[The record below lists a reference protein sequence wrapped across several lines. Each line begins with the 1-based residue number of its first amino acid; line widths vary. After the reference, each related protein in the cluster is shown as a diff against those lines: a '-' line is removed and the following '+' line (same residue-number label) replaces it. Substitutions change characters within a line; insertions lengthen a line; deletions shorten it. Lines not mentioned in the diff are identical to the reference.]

1 MRPVWSIRR
10 GWTSSSGSRASDRNP
25 PDPSIVPIPLE
36 SGTSTLKRIMP
47 RLFMLRWSDDPLP
60 ALRSRDGASASA
72 GAGNGNGAVAD
83 TGGSTGS
90 RETRRTVIVEICIVF
105 VITLG
110 MSGLR
115 SLVSII
121 ETQIKAN
128 EQQISLGQLQV
139 SVAAPQSNVGTI
151 DLIRQLLSIAQGLA
165 WGGLG
170 LYLLWRAGASLKQH
184 LGLDFAR
191 TGRDV
196 AAAVGLAALIG
207 IPGLG
212 LYLVSHALGYS
223 LTVAVSTMTD
233 VWWRAPVSV
242 LIAFENGFLEEAL
255 VIGYLLLRLKQIGT
269 APWLA
274 IALSAVLR
282 GSYHLYQGYGGFVGN
297 VVMGVV
303 FAFVFLRW
311 RRLLPLVY
319 AHGLIDTV
327 AIVGYPLLRGHVSW
341 LP

>member
-1 MRPVWSIRR
+1 M
-10 GWTSSSGSRASDRNP
+10 SGSLS
-25 PDPSIVPIPLE
+25 
-36 SGTSTLKRIMP
+36 
-47 RLFMLRWSDDPLP
+47 RLFTLRWGEMMLP
-60 ALRSRDGASASA
+60 ALGAAPRDTSAAAQRSGAPQLSWPRA
-72 GAGNGNGAVAD
+72 
-83 TGGSTGS
+83 
-90 RETRRTVIVEICIVF
+90 ETRRSVIFELVIVF
-105 VITLG
+105 AITLG

-121 ETQIKAN
+121 ETEIKAH

-139 SVAAPQSNVGTI
+139 SVAAPQSKVGTI
-151 DLIRQLLSIAQGLA
+151 DLIRQLLSITQGLA
-165 WGGLG
+165 WGLLG

-184 LGLDFAR
+184 LGLDFQR
-191 TGRDV
+191 TGRDI
-196 AAAVGLAALIG
+196 ASAIGLAALIG

-212 LYLVSHALGYS
+212 LYLAAHSLGLS

-242 LIAFENGFLEEAL
+242 LISFQNGFLEEAL
-255 VIGYLLLRLKQIGT
+255 VVGYLLLRLRQLE
-269 APWLA
+269 ARPWLA
-274 IALSAVLR
+274 IAISAVLR

-297 VVMGVV
+297 VIMGVV

-311 RRLLPLVY
+311 RRLWPLVI

-327 AIVGYPLLRGHVSW
+327 AIVGYPLLHGHVSW

>member
-1 MRPVWSIRR
+1 M
-10 GWTSSSGSRASDRNP
+10 SRFLT
-25 PDPSIVPIPLE
+25 V
-36 SGTSTLKRIMP
+36 
-47 RLFMLRWSDDPLP
+47 RWDQDLLP
-60 ALRSRDGASASA
+60 ALAATPRRSASRPPRTGPPTPPTSPMPA
-72 GAGNGNGAVAD
+72 SPA
-83 TGGSTGS
+83 TGG
-90 RETRRTVIVEICIVF
+90 RPVETRRSVVIELVIVF
-105 VITLG
+105 AITLG

-121 ETQIKAN
+121 ETEIKAH

-139 SVAAPQSNVGTI
+139 SVAAPQSSVGTI
-151 DLIRQLLSIAQGLA
+151 DLVRQLLAIAQGLA
-165 WGGLG
+165 WGLLG
-170 LYLLWRAGASLKQH
+170 LYLLWRAGANLKQH

-191 TGRDV
+191 TGRDL

-212 LYLVSHALGYS
+212 LYLAAHALGMS

-242 LIAFENGFLEEAL
+242 LIAFQNGFLEEAL
-255 VIGYLLLRLKQIGT
+255 VVGYLLLRLRQLELH
-269 APWLA
+269 PYLA
-274 IALSAVLR
+274 IGLSAVLR

-303 FAFVFLRW
+303 FAVVFLHW
-311 RRLLPLVY
+311 RRLWPLVI

-327 AIVGYPLLRGHVSW
+327 AIVGYPLLHGHVSW